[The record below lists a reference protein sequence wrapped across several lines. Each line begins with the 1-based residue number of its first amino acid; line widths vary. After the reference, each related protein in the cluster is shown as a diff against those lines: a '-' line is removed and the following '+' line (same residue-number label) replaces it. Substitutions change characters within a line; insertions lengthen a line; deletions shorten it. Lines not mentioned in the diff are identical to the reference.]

1 MKSTGALDPGGVA
14 AASGGTGEAFRVL
27 VAGWRELHKEE
38 AEASQREVVR
48 EALVKEN
55 SDGHGMLKGDL
66 EGVLKGPSIMM
77 CLH

>member
-55 SDGHGMLKGDL
+55 SDGRGMLKGDL